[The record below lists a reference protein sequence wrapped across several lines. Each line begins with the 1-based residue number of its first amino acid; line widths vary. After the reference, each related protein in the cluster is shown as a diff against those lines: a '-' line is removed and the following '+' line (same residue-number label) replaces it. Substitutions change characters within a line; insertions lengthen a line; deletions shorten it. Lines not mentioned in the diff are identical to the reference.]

1 MVKADIEDGSSSDG
15 HETAKES
22 SERPSVWNRFGRHFK
37 RWWWLYLVAFCCL
50 FLIIFLPIIY
60 VGIPHFANDYI
71 NNHEF
76 SYEGLAITNPGPHS
90 FQVTQFGSLN
100 LGGGLTS
107 SGHLTAFNASLRVPA
122 TEKEFAVFPFPRI
135 EFGYESTLNIDH
147 DVDISCVECFSD
159 LAVAAVTNE
168 NFGLL
173 VTGHPGLK
181 LGAFP
186 TAHLDIH
193 KLIQMKGTE
202 PPPMLLIGTICEH
215 YETKLTLI
223 LSLGFNTTGFLSSNG
238 NLNIIQLSLMSPAVN
253 GFNVNA
259 TIAMRTAIG
268 FTVEMGH
275 VTFNLTLNGSKLGYL
290 DVPNLKLEPDHT
302 SAVVLGY
309 IDESMLI
316 REFIWGNGDGANVVI
331 GFKGHG
337 CDYNGVEIPYF
348 AAAIKAIDASVT
360 VNLLQYIGLLK

>member
-22 SERPSVWNRFGRHFK
+22 TKRPSVWNRFGRHFK
-37 RWWWLYLVAFCCL
+37 RWWWLYLVAICCL

-90 FQVTQFGSLN
+90 FHVTQSSSLN
-100 LGGGLTS
+100 LGAGLTS
-107 SGHLTAFNASLRVPA
+107 SGHLTAFNASLRLPA
-122 TEKEFAVFPFPRI
+122 TEQEFAVFPFPRI
-135 EFGYESTLNIDH
+135 EFGHESTLNIDH

-173 VTGHPGLK
+173 VTGHPDLK

-193 KLIQMKGTE
+193 KLMQMK
-202 PPPMLLIGTICEH
+202 
-215 YETKLTLI
+215 
-223 LSLGFNTTGFLSSNG
+223 GFNTTGFLSSNG
-238 NLNIIQLSLMSPAVN
+238 NLNITQLSLMSPMVN

-290 DVPNLKLEPDHT
+290 DVPNLNLEPDHT

-316 REFIWGNGDGANVVI
+316 REFIWGNEDGANVVL